1 VHGDFRMSVPPEYLG
16 PFYADC
22 AIAEGSP
29 LCTACN
35 NTNVLSHGFPSSSG
49 VCYKV
54 FALRIL
60 SRYHNDISTIIK
72 KTPPRATAMSLG
84 IAYPKKFSFAT
95 KIDNKIG
102 IKRLF
107 LNCTNPCHKKTLLL
121 EESSCVDLKTTFPY
135 IILRRSWVLNK

>member
-1 VHGDFRMSVPPEYLG
+1 MV
-16 PFYADC
+16 
-22 AIAEGSP
+22 
-29 LCTACN
+29 
-35 NTNVLSHGFPSSSG
+35 FPHPQVSA
-49 VCYKV
+49 VKV

-60 SRYHNDISTIIK
+60 SRCHNDISTIIE
-72 KTPPRATAMSLG
+72 KTPPSTTAMSLG

-95 KIDNKIG
+95 KIDDKIG

-135 IILRRSWVLNK
+135 IIPRRSWVLNK